1 MSCAPSRHSL
11 GAMHGV
17 IYSFIF
23 GCAGSSLLHRL
34 LSSRTKQRVF
44 SLVAPCGG
52 VLSSRGGVSLQGL
65 LLWGRDS
72 RACRLQW
79 LQLGGFVVPC
89 HVESLWTRNQIYAPC
104 LGRRILN
111 LLKALKFYFILL
123 KLFILHWNIANQ
135 QCRDDFR
142 WPAKGFNHTYT
153 CVHSAPNSPPIQ
165 AATEHWVD
173 SLC

>member
-52 VLSSRGGVSLQGL
+52 VLSSRGRVSLQGL

-111 LLKALKFYFILL
+111 HWTTRQIPRLTFKAALSIDGPRTQRVPDCDLGHGSAMGGCL
-123 KLFILHWNIANQ
+123 A
-135 QCRDDFR
+135 
-142 WPAKGFNHTYT
+142 
-153 CVHSAPNSPPIQ
+153 CVKAHQRS
-165 AATEHWVD
+165 D
-173 SLC
+173 S